1 MIEATATGARTVAR
15 LARHVEVA
23 LAGCDLSVPQYR
35 LLSLLSEG
43 SVNASTLAQRLVVSR
58 PSVTAL
64 VDGLVARGMVERGTD
79 PADRRHV
86 THLVTERG
94 EQVLAEADRAAAA
107 RLRDLATH
115 LAPEDA
121 PDACAGLAA
130 WGRALDSYRDTAAR
144 APHWPE
150 SSPSGDSMPP
160 TAPQDEQTKDE
171 QTRPDDEALEAE
183 AGTEDAAADRQ
194 ALVERATATGM
205 LSALWASLQ
214 PDAPAIHSAQGDLTF
229 RQLNAR
235 TNQLARALRGYGVQA
250 GDSIALICSNRPEFI
265 ETLYAAQ
272 RTGLRMTPVNWHLT
286 AEEINYI
293 LRDCGA
299 AAVVTERRFVDTVA
313 ASLDGVDARALLV
326 VDAGADG
333 HAPFDDYEQALS
345 AQSAED
351 IEDPVLGSTMAYT
364 SGTTGRPKGVHRAGV
379 AVSPFTA
386 LIGEVSGYVA
396 GKDLNL
402 VTGPLYHSAP
412 LAFSLS
418 LPMTRGAGVVLMDK
432 WDAEETLRL
441 IEEHRITHTH
451 LVPTMFHRMISL
463 PQEVKDRYDTSSLR
477 HVWHGAAPCPVPVKQ
492 AFMDWLGPIAWEYYA
507 ATEGFGSV
515 VGPHEWLARPGTVG
529 LPPAGHIR
537 ILDDAGEELPAGV
550 PGTIYLKAPDTNR
563 FVYLGDEAKTE
574 SSYKGDYFTLGDVGY
589 LDEDGWLFLTDR
601 SVDLIISGGVNV
613 YPAEVEAVLITHP
626 SVGDVG
632 VIGVPDPEWGESVK
646 AVVELQPGYEASPAL
661 AEELTGWARERLA
674 HFKCPRTVDF
684 VAELPRTPSGKL
696 SKRTLRETF
705 RQQAAA
711 AGADA

>member
-1 MIEATATGARTVAR
+1 VIEATATGARTVAR

-86 THLVTERG
+86 THLVTDRG

-107 RLRDLATH
+107 RLSDLGTH
-115 LAPEDA
+115 LAPEDSPA
-121 PDACAGLAA
+121 ARAGLAA

-144 APHWPE
+144 APHWPD

-160 TAPQDEQTKDE
+160 TATQDEQTS
-171 QTRPDDEALEAE
+171 P
-183 AGTEDAAADRQ
+183 EDAGAAERQ
-194 ALVERATATGM
+194 ALVERAAAVGM
-205 LSALWASLQ
+205 LSSVWARVQ

-229 RQLNAR
+229 AQLNAR
-235 TNQLARALRGYGVQA
+235 ANQLVRALRARGVQA
-250 GDSIALICSNRPEFI
+250 GDSVALICSNRPEFV
-265 ETLYAAQ
+265 ETINATQ
-272 RTGLRMTPVNWHLT
+272 RSGLRLTPVNWHLT
-286 AEEINYI
+286 PDETGYI

-299 AAVVTERRFVDTVA
+299 AAVIVEGRFAGNVDGA
-313 ASLDGVDARALLV
+313 LDGVNARALFV
-326 VDAGADG
+326 IDG
-333 HAPFDDYEQALS
+333 TAPGFEDYEQAVS
-345 AQSAED
+345 AESTED

-463 PQEVKDRYDTSSLR
+463 PQGVKDRYDASSLR

-537 ILDDAGEELPAGV
+537 ILDGAGEELPAGV
-550 PGTIYLKAPDTNR
+550 PGTIYLRAPDTNR
-563 FVYLGDEAKTE
+563 FVYLGDQAKTE
-574 SSYKGDYFTLGDVGY
+574 SSYKGDYFTLGDIGY

-601 SVDLIISGGVNV
+601 SVDLVISGGVNV

-661 AEELTGWARERLA
+661 AQELTDWARERLA

-684 VAELPRTPSGKL
+684 VEELPRTPSGKL
-696 SKRTLRETF
+696 SKRTLRESF

-711 AGADA
+711 AGTDA

>member
-1 MIEATATGARTVAR
+1 VIEATATGARTVAR

-94 EQVLAEADRAAAA
+94 EQVLAEADLAAAA
-107 RLRDLATH
+107 RLRDLSVH
-115 LAPEDA
+115 LSPEDA
-121 PDACAGLAA
+121 PAARAGLAA

-150 SSPSGDSMPP
+150 KSPTGDSMPP
-160 TAPQDEQTKDE
+160 TAPQEEPTAPQAEQS
-171 QTRPDDEALEAE
+171 P
-183 AGTEDAAADRQ
+183 EDAAERQ
-194 ALVERATATGM
+194 ALVERAAATGTM
-205 LSALWASLQ
+205 GALWARVQ
-214 PDAPAIHSAQGDLTF
+214 PDAPAIYSAQGNRTF
-229 RQLNAR
+229 AQLNAR
-235 TNQLARALRGYGVQA
+235 ANQLVRALRARGVQA
-250 GDSIALICSNRPEFI
+250 GDSVALICSNRPEFV
-265 ETLYAAQ
+265 ETINATQ
-272 RTGLRMTPVNWHLT
+272 RAGLRLTPVNWHLT
-286 AEEINYI
+286 PDETGYI

-299 AAVVTERRFVDTVA
+299 AAVIVEGRFAGNVDGA
-313 ASLDGVDARALLV
+313 LDGVNARALFV
-326 VDAGADG
+326 VDGT
-333 HAPFDDYEQALS
+333 APGFEDYEQAV
-345 AQSAED
+345 SAESTED
-351 IEDPVLGSTMAYT
+351 IDDPVLGSTMAYT

-379 AVSPFTA
+379 AVSPFTT

-396 GKDLNL
+396 GQDLNL

-441 IEEHRITHTH
+441 IQEHRITHTH

-550 PGTIYLKAPDTNR
+550 PGTIYLRAPDTNR
-563 FVYLGDEAKTE
+563 FVYLGDQAKTE

-646 AVVELQPGYEASPAL
+646 AVVELQPGYQASPAL
-661 AEELTGWARERLA
+661 AEELSTWARERLA

-684 VAELPRTPSGKL
+684 VEELPRTPSGKL
-696 SKRTLRETF
+696 SKRTLRENF

-711 AGADA
+711 GTDA

>member
-94 EQVLAEADRAAAA
+94 EQVLAEADRTAAA
-107 RLRDLATH
+107 RLHELSRH
-115 LAPEDA
+115 LSPEDVPA
-121 PDACAGLAA
+121 ARAGLAA
-130 WGRALDSYRDTAAR
+130 WGRALDSYRETATR

-150 SSPSGDSMPP
+150 PSPTGARMSP
-160 TAPQDEQTKDE
+160 TTPQDEP
-171 QTRPDDEALEAE
+171 TRPDDAAAEAE
-183 AGTEDAAADRQ
+183 AQTEDAAAAHQ

-205 LSALWASLQ
+205 LSALWASVQ
-214 PDAPAIHSAQGDLTF
+214 PDAPAIYSAQGDRTF
-229 RQLNAR
+229 AELNGR
-235 TNQLARALRGYGVQA
+235 INQLARALRARGVQA
-250 GDSIALICSNRPEFI
+250 GHSIALICSNRPEFV

-272 RTGLRMTPVNWHLT
+272 RTGLRLTPVNWHLT

-299 AAVVTERRFVDTVA
+299 AAVVTEGRFVETVA
-313 ASLDGVDARALLV
+313 SALDGVDARALLV
-326 VDAGADG
+326 VDGT
-333 HAPFDDYEQALS
+333 APGFEDYEQAIG
-345 AQSAED
+345 AESGEN

-386 LIGEVSGYVA
+386 LIGQVSAYVA

-418 LPMTRGAGVVLMDK
+418 LAMTRGAGVVLMDK

-441 IEEHRITHTH
+441 IEQHRITHTH

-529 LPPAGHIR
+529 QPPAGHIR
-537 ILDDAGEELPAGV
+537 ILDDTGEELPAGV

-563 FVYLGDEAKTE
+563 FVYLGDQAKTE

-589 LDEDGWLFLTDR
+589 LDDEGWLFLTDR

-646 AVVELQPGYEASPAL
+646 AVVEVQPGYEPSPAL
-661 AEELTGWARERLA
+661 AEELTTWARERLA

-684 VAELPRTPSGKL
+684 VEELPRTPSGKL
-696 SKRTLRETF
+696 SKRTLRENF

>member
-1 MIEATATGARTVAR
+1 MIEATPTAARTVAR
-15 LARHVEVA
+15 LARFVEVA
-23 LAGCDLSVPQYR
+23 LAGSDLSMPQYR

-43 SVNASTLAQRLVVSR
+43 SVNASTLARRLVVSR

-86 THLVTERG
+86 THLVTARG
-94 EQVLAEADRAAAA
+94 HQVLAEADRTAAMRLHDLSAHLSPDDVPAA
-107 RLRDLATH
+107 R
-115 LAPEDA
+115 
-121 PDACAGLAA
+121 AGLAA
-130 WGRALDSYRDTAAR
+130 WGRALDSYRETATRAR
-144 APHWPE
+144 HWP
-150 SSPSGDSMPP
+150 STSPTGDPMPP
-160 TAPQDEQTKDE
+160 TAPQDTQ
-171 QTRPDDEALEAE
+171 PAP
-183 AGTEDAAADRQ
+183 AGTPDAAAEAAAQDRQ
-194 ALVERATATGM
+194 ALVERAAATGM
-205 LSALWASLQ
+205 LSALWAAVQ
-214 PDAPAIHSAQGDLTF
+214 PEAVAVRSAHGDRTWA
-229 RQLNAR
+229 QLNAR
-235 TNQLARALRGYGVQA
+235 TNQLARALRTRGVGA

-272 RTGLRMTPVNWHLT
+272 RTGLRLTPVNWHLT
-286 AEEINYI
+286 ADEINYI
-293 LRDCGA
+293 LRDCEA
-299 AAVVTERRFVDTVA
+299 RAVVVDGRFAETVRQA
-313 ASLDGVDARALLV
+313 LDGVDARALLV
-326 VDAGADG
+326 VDGAADG
-333 HAPFDDYEQALS
+333 FEDYDQALAAES
-345 AQSAED
+345 ADD
-351 IEDPVLGSTMAYT
+351 IEDPQLGTTMAYT
-364 SGTTGRPKGVHRAGV
+364 SGTTGRPKGVHRPGGP

-396 GKDLNL
+396 GQDLNL
-402 VTGPLYHSAP
+402 ITGPLYHSAP

-441 IEEHRITHTH
+441 IQEHRITHTH

-529 LPPAGHIR
+529 RPPTGHIR
-537 ILDDAGEELPAGV
+537 ILDEAGHELPPGI

-563 FVYLGDEAKTE
+563 FVYLGDEDKTS
-574 SSYKGDYFTLGDVGY
+574 SSYAGDYFTLGDVGL
-589 LDEDGWLFLTDR
+589 LDEEGWLFLTDR

-626 SVGDVG
+626 SVGDIG

-646 AVVELQPGYEASPAL
+646 AVVELQPGFEPSAAL
-661 AEELTGWARERLA
+661 AAELQAWARDRLA

-684 VAELPRTPSGKL
+684 VEELPRTPSGKL
-696 SKRTLRETF
+696 SKRTLRESF
-705 RQQAAA
+705 RRQAAA
-711 AGADA
+711 AGTDA

>member
-1 MIEATATGARTVAR
+1 MPRAHGVADASCKRTSNPEWLATVIEATATGARTVAR

-94 EQVLAEADRAAAA
+94 HEVLADADRAATA
-107 RLRDLATH
+107 RLQDLATH
-115 LAPEDA
+115 LSPGDVPA
-121 PDACAGLAA
+121 ACAGLAA

-144 APHWPE
+144 ATHWPSTSPTGDRMPP
-150 SSPSGDSMPP
+150 SSPQDPP
-160 TAPQDEQTKDE
+160 AAPDV
-171 QTRPDDEALEAE
+171 
-183 AGTEDAAADRQ
+183 Q
-194 ALVERATATGM
+194 ALVERATASGM
-205 LSALWASLQ
+205 LSALWAARQ
-214 PDAPAIHSAQGDLTF
+214 PDAPAIYSAQRDLTF
-229 RQLNAR
+229 GELNGR
-235 TNQLARALRGYGVQA
+235 VNQLARALRARGLVA
-250 GDSIALICSNRPEFI
+250 GDSIALICSNRPEFV

-272 RTGLRMTPVNWHLT
+272 RTGLRLTPVNWHLT
-286 AEEINYI
+286 ADEINYI
-293 LRDCGA
+293 LRDCRA
-299 AAVVTERRFVDTVA
+299 AAVVTEQRFVETVGA
-313 ASLDGVDARALLV
+313 ALDGLDPRALLV
-326 VDAGADG
+326 ADG
-333 HAPFDDYEQALS
+333 AAPGFENYDEAVS
-345 AQSAED
+345 GESTED
-351 IEDPVLGSTMAYT
+351 ISDPVLGSTMAYT

-379 AVSPFTA
+379 AVSPFTT
-386 LIGEVSGYVA
+386 LIGDVSGYVA
-396 GKDLNL
+396 GEDLNL

-441 IEEHRITHTH
+441 IERHRITHTH

-463 PQEVKDRYDTSSLR
+463 PQEVKERYDTSSLR

-537 ILDDAGEELPAGV
+537 ILDEAGEELPAGV
-550 PGTIYLKAPDTNR
+550 PGTIYLRAPDTNR
-563 FVYLGDEAKTE
+563 FVYLGDQAKTE

-646 AVVELQPGYEASPAL
+646 AVVELQPGYEPSAAL

-684 VAELPRTPSGKL
+684 VEELPRTPSGKL
-696 SKRTLRETF
+696 SKRTLRESF

-711 AGADA
+711 GKDA

>member
-1 MIEATATGARTVAR
+1 VIEATATGARTVAR

-94 EQVLAEADRAAAA
+94 EQVLAEADSAAAA

-115 LAPEDA
+115 LAPDDA

-150 SSPSGDSMPP
+150 RSPSGDSMPP
-160 TAPQDEQTKDE
+160 TAPQDEQT
-171 QTRPDDEALEAE
+171 QGPDEAAIEAE
-183 AGTEDAAADRQ
+183 AGTEDAAAERQ
-194 ALVERATATGM
+194 ALVERAAATGM

-214 PDAPAIHSAQGDLTF
+214 PDATAIRSAQADLTF
-229 RQLNAR
+229 AQLNAR
-235 TNQLARALRGYGVQA
+235 INQLARALRTRGLVA
-250 GDSIALICSNRPEFI
+250 GDAIALICSNRPEFV
-265 ETLYAAQ
+265 ETYYASQ
-272 RTGLRMTPVNWHLT
+272 RTGLRITPVNWHLT
-286 AEEINYI
+286 ADEINYI

-299 AAVVTERRFVDTVA
+299 RAVVVDGRFVETVA
-313 ASLDGVDARALLV
+313 QALEGVDARALLV
-326 VDAGADG
+326 VDGSHDG
-333 HAPFDDYEQALS
+333 FENYDQALS
-345 AQSAED
+345 AESPEN
-351 IEDPVLGSTMAYT
+351 IEDPVLGSSMGYT
-364 SGTTGRPKGVHRAGV
+364 SGTTGRPKGVHR
-379 AVSPFTA
+379 P
-386 LIGEVSGYVA
+386 SGTPPVTTNYATEYVA

-402 VTGPLYHSAP
+402 VTGPLYHAAP

-418 LPMTRGAGVVLMDK
+418 LPMTKGAGVVLMDK

-441 IEEHRITHTH
+441 IEKHRITHTH

-463 PQEVKDRYDTSSLR
+463 PQEVKDRYDVSSLR
-477 HVWHGAAPCPVPVKQ
+477 HIWHGAAPCPVPVKQ
-492 AFMDWLGPIAWEYYA
+492 ALMDWLGPIVWEYYA

-550 PGTIYLKAPDTNR
+550 PGTIYLRAPDTGR
-563 FVYLGDEAKTE
+563 FVYLGDEAKTS
-574 SSYKGDYFTLGDVGY
+574 SSYKGDYYTLGDVGL

-626 SVGDVG
+626 SVGDIG

-646 AVVELQPGYEASPAL
+646 AVIELQPGYEPSPEL
-661 AEELTGWARERLA
+661 AEELQAWARERLA

-684 VAELPRTPSGKL
+684 VEELPRTPSGKL
-696 SKRTLRETF
+696 SKRTLRESF

-711 AGADA
+711 GTDA

>member
-1 MIEATATGARTVAR
+1 MEATPTGARTVAR
-15 LARHVEVA
+15 LARFVEVA
-23 LAGCDLSVPQYR
+23 LAGSDLSMPQYR

-43 SVNASTLAQRLVVSR
+43 SVNASTLARRLVVSR

-64 VDGLVARGMVERGTD
+64 VDGLVARGLVERGTD

-86 THLVTERG
+86 THLVTPQGHE
-94 EQVLAEADRAAAA
+94 VLARADRTAAGRLQDLSAHLSPDDVPAA
-107 RLRDLATH
+107 R
-115 LAPEDA
+115 
-121 PDACAGLAA
+121 AGLAA
-130 WGRALDSYRDTAAR
+130 WGRALDSYRETATRAR
-144 APHWPE
+144 HWP
-150 SSPSGDSMPP
+150 STSPTGDPMPP
-160 TAPQDEQTKDE
+160 TATQDTDPA
-171 QTRPDDEALEAE
+171 PDNPSVADL
-183 AGTEDAAADRQ
+183 DAAAQERQ
-194 ALVERATATGM
+194 ALAERAAATGM
-205 LSALWASLQ
+205 LSALWASVQ
-214 PDAPAIHSAQGDLTF
+214 PDAPAIRSEHGDRTF
-229 RQLNAR
+229 AELNGR
-235 TNQLARALRGYGVQA
+235 VNQLARALRARGLRA
-250 GDSIALICSNRPEFI
+250 GDSVVLICSNRPEWV

-272 RTGLRMTPVNWHLT
+272 RTGLRLTPVNWHLT
-286 AEEINYI
+286 ADEMNYI

-299 AAVVTERRFVDTVA
+299 GAVVTEHRFAETVA
-313 ASLDGVDARALLV
+313 SALDGVDARALLV
-326 VDAGADG
+326 IGAAPGDRY
-333 HAPFDDYEQALS
+333 APFEDYEQAL
-345 AQSAED
+345 AGEPTEN

-364 SGTTGRPKGVHRAGV
+364 SGTTGRPKGVHRPGGA

-386 LIGEVSGYVA
+386 LIGDVSGYVA
-396 GKDLNL
+396 GQDLNL

-441 IEEHRITHTH
+441 IQQHRITHTH

-537 ILDDAGEELPAGV
+537 ILDEAGDELPAGV
-550 PGTIYLKAPDTNR
+550 PGTIYLRAPDTNR
-563 FVYLGDEAKTE
+563 FEYLGDEAKTS
-574 SSYKGDYFTLGDVGY
+574 SSYKGDYFTLGDVGL
-589 LDEDGWLFLTDR
+589 LDDEGWLFLTDR

-626 SVGDVG
+626 SVGDIG

-646 AVVELQPGYEASPAL
+646 AVVELQPGYEPTAAL
-661 AEELTGWARERLA
+661 AEELQNWARERLA

-684 VAELPRTPSGKL
+684 VEELPRTPSGKL
-696 SKRTLRETF
+696 SKRVLRENF

-711 AGADA
+711 GTDA

>member
-1 MIEATATGARTVAR
+1 MIEATGARTVAR

-86 THLVTERG
+86 THLVTELG
-94 EQVLAEADRAAAA
+94 EQVLAEADRAAEA

-115 LAPEDA
+115 LAPDDA
-121 PDACAGLAA
+121 PDAAAGLAA

-144 APHWPE
+144 ARHWPDR
-150 SSPSGDSMPP
+150 SPSGDSMPP
-160 TAPQDEQTKDE
+160 TAPQDEASRTPDE
-171 QTRPDDEALEAE
+171 EVTEAE
-183 AGTEDAAADRQ
+183 ARTEDDAAARQ

-205 LSALWASLQ
+205 LSALWATVQ
-214 PDAPAIHSAQGDLTF
+214 PDAPAVRSAQGDRTF
-229 RQLNAR
+229 RELNAR
-235 TNQLARALRGYGVQA
+235 TNQLARALRGHGLQA
-250 GDSIALICSNRPEFI
+250 GDSIALICANRPEFV
-265 ETLYAAQ
+265 ETLHAAQ
-272 RTGLRMTPVNWHLT
+272 RTGLRLTPVNWHLT

-313 ASLDGVDARALLV
+313 AALDGVDARALLL
-326 VDAGADG
+326 VDAAGEDRPAG
-333 HAPFDDYEQALS
+333 FDDYEQAL
-345 AQSAED
+345 AGQAGDD
-351 IEDPVLGSTMAYT
+351 IDEPVLGTTMAYT
-364 SGTTGRPKGVHRAGV
+364 SGTTGRPKGVHRASV

-432 WDAEETLRL
+432 WGAEETLRL

-537 ILDDAGEELPAGV
+537 ILDEAGEDLPAGV

-563 FVYLGDEAKTE
+563 FVYLGDEAKTA

-632 VIGVPDPEWGESVK
+632 VIGVPDPDWGESVK
-646 AVVELQPGYEASPAL
+646 AVVELQPGYEATPAL
-661 AEELTGWARERLA
+661 AEELTAWARERLA

-684 VAELPRTPSGKL
+684 VDELPRTPSGKL
-696 SKRTLRETF
+696 SKRTLRESF
-705 RQQAAA
+705 RRQAAA
-711 AGADA
+711 TGADA